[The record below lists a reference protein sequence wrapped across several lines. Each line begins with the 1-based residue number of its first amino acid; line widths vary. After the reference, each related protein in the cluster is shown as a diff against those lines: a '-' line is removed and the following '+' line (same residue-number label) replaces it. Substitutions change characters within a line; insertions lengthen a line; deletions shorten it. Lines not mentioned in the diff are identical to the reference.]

1 MCCNTNFICQNKW
14 LAFRLPCVLVLD
26 LENLFL
32 ILRVQSTLESHL
44 LKLRMWWAIENTEFT
59 IEQDRGSSWMLC
71 PSDQEEGICL
81 CVSFWDLKSLLL
93 DTVIHVIP
101 LAYMGG
107 MFDKARTQHRGNE
120 SVRWKE
126 GNKEQREHFAS
137 PHLGSVMYETW
148 QVVFYSYS
156 IRVESNFPV
165 LELRKVLV
173 NYFTNQICFK
183 WYLRIIYK
191 KPYISCLSL
200 YGKDI
205 CSLTKL
211 PWGTHAHACLQERL

>member
-1 MCCNTNFICQNKW
+1 MCCNTNKW

-93 DTVIHVIP
+93 DTGIQVIP

-120 SVRWKE
+120 SVRWK
-126 GNKEQREHFAS
+126 GRKQRAERTLPISPSRICDVWDMAS
-137 PHLGSVMYETW
+137 DILLLLYKG
-148 QVVFYSYS
+148 
-156 IRVESNFPV
+156 RV
-165 LELRKVLV
+165 
-173 NYFTNQICFK
+173 
-183 WYLRIIYK
+183 
-191 KPYISCLSL
+191 
-200 YGKDI
+200 
-205 CSLTKL
+205 
-211 PWGTHAHACLQERL
+211 